1 MAKESNFKNMVIV
14 LLAVTFFASASLGL
28 VNEMT
33 KEAIAKA
40 NIDIQNKAI
49 SAILPPFN
57 YLGKS
62 YKVLPEGETD
72 SIEFFP
78 AFNQDS
84 QRVATA
90 VKSYTKKGFSG
101 LITVMVGI
109 TEEGTISGFKVLQH
123 KETPGLGS
131 KVEPWFSNKEKP
143 SQNVIGKN
151 PGTDNLS
158 VKKDGGSIDAITAA
172 TISSRAFLE
181 SVNRAYKTWKAETDA
196 TQKQDDKGIT
206 NEKGAV
212 VKEEGGNL

>member
-14 LLAVTFFASASLGL
+14 LLAVTFIASASLGL

-33 KEAIAKA
+33 KEAIEKA

-62 YKVLPEGETD
+62 YKVLPGGETD

-101 LITVMVGI
+101 LITIMVGI
-109 TEEGTISGFKVLQH
+109 TADGTISGFKVLEH

-131 KVEPWFSNKEKP
+131 KIEPWFSNKEKP
-143 SQNVIGKN
+143 NQNVIGKS
-151 PGTDNLS
+151 PGTDNFT

-181 SVNRAYKTWKAETDA
+181 SVRRAYNTWKAEVDA
-196 TQKQDDKGIT
+196 LQKQDDKEVT
-206 NEKGAV
+206 KETDAV
-212 VKEEGGNL
+212 VKEGGNL